1 MFSWSPNEDSE
12 FNQDGLFDENN
23 EDTSGLDQSSRDFLD
38 GAIKDYNSYFGTS
51 YDTSSDKFQNYYKD
65 LSLRVKNREVDLLI
79 VVNMFLT
86 GFDATTLNTLWVD
99 KKLRQ
104 HGLIQAFSRTNR
116 ILNSIKT
123 FGNIVCFRN
132 LEKEVNDA
140 ISIFGN
146 KDAKG
151 IVLLKSFNDY
161 YYGYDDFVG
170 YKALIERLISL
181 YPLGKKIVGEQA
193 EKEFIKLY
201 NFILKTKNILQ
212 AFDNFIGNEKLTPF
226 DFQDY
231 QSIYIDLYEKYRKVA
246 SGDAESIEDDLVFE
260 IELVKSVEV
269 NIDYILMLVAKYQ
282 EENMKDKEIE
292 VKISK
297 AIDSSPTL
305 RNKKDLILRFIDS
318 ININSE
324 IVDEWKIYI
333 EKAKEIELDKII
345 EEENLNK
352 EETINFVKQSF
363 EVGEIKRFGADVARI
378 LPPTP
383 MFGKDNAAKREIKK
397 EIVIGKLLIFIE
409 RFFGL

>member
-1 MFSWSPNEDSE
+1 
-12 FNQDGLFDENN
+12 
-23 EDTSGLDQSSRDFLD
+23 
-38 GAIKDYNSYFGTS
+38 
-51 YDTSSDKFQNYYKD
+51 
-65 LSLRVKNREVDLLI
+65 
-79 VVNMFLT
+79 
-86 GFDATTLNTLWVD
+86 
-99 KKLRQ
+99 
-104 HGLIQAFSRTNR
+104 
-116 ILNSIKT
+116 
-123 FGNIVCFRN
+123 
-132 LEKEVNDA
+132 
-140 ISIFGN
+140 
-146 KDAKG
+146 
-151 IVLLKSFNDY
+151 
-161 YYGYDDFVG
+161 
-170 YKALIERLISL
+170 
-181 YPLGKKIVGEQA
+181 
-193 EKEFIKLY
+193 
-201 NFILKTKNILQ
+201 
-212 AFDNFIGNEKLTPF
+212 
-226 DFQDY
+226 
-231 QSIYIDLYEKYRKVA
+231 
-246 SGDAESIEDDLVFE
+246 
-260 IELVKSVEV
+260 
-269 NIDYILMLVAKYQ
+269 MLVAKYQ